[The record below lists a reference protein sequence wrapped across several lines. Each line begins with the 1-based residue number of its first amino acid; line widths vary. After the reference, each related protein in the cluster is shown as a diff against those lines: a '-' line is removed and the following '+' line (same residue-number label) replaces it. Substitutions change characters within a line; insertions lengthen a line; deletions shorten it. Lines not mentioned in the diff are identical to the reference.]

1 MGRSPTALAWDR
13 LEADIGKEKNK
24 AVLRDVKHALQVLRQ
39 EVRESYQPHA
49 RKPGSMMDYDAVGH
63 DGKMGTRLARRRS
76 PQPSRMLEA
85 GGR

>member
-39 EVRESYQPHA
+39 EVRASHQPHA
-49 RKPGSMMDYDAVGH
+49 Q
-63 DGKMGTRLARRRS
+63 TR
-76 PQPSRMLEA
+76 
-85 GGR
+85 G